1 MTDKTML
8 AFAEKVKAMIAE
20 TATIEEKGDK
30 VIVSGTL
37 GVGIKGMDTLVEYSD
52 TTVKIKGSRQYEYP
66 ITDASSDKFQQ
77 DMQHKYK
84 NYSIYVTGQ
93 TLQFSKFFSYETTAE
108 AEAQIQKA
116 LQVMKDAVL
125 AFEET
130 CVNFMEKNPK
140 LKETEQ
146 YNPEDNIEI
155 VNVDNSFHA
164 VSATQQDNEE
174 YEAGHQNYTKKVF
187 AELATKIGAAVD
199 GNEAVKTEESGRVTK
214 LMALPLDGELIMSV
228 MVPAPSDIG
237 AMYVSYMNANYKE
250 LRSSYHPDKEEFI
263 IRAYA
268 YPDPYS
274 PEEAEDLWNL
284 CNKAMDACIKN
295 YEDTLEKKDSIGFAV
310 DVQQLLEEQTEALSE
325 RERVVA
331 ERETTMAEKEEE
343 LKAKEGELEK
353 RLQELEEE
361 KAQMQAAIEQER
373 AEMQQREDEMADK
386 IRDYEDRNVK
396 DILNIKQ
403 LANQVATLQNR
414 QNMVGAAD
422 NDAEEE
428 RFRLQS
434 KVNQLINQKI
444 ALEKKLNEKITG
456 KETRIRQ
463 LSDVV
468 TEKETE
474 IQQMKNN
481 MNDMVKSLVADE
493 TKKTAAHIKQL
504 EQKVASAGHTLT
516 PEDMLEYLEQVSDV
530 EASKRHAS
538 NAEFVVYEDGALE
551 IRMRFGDVNYI
562 DVTTTA
568 TLKDSILRKL
578 NTKFSDYKFFSTK
591 DGKITARGYFSK
603 TATAEEVDEL
613 IESISENFSK

>member
-77 DMQHKYK
+77 DMQRKYK

-93 TLQFSKFFSYETTAE
+93 TLQFSKFFSYETMAE
-108 AEAQIQKA
+108 AEAQVQKA

-174 YEAGHQNYTKKVF
+174 YETGHQNYTKKVF
-187 AELATKIGAAVD
+187 AELAEKIGAVVD

-353 RLQELEEE
+353 RLQELEAE